1 MKKTFFYSLIFIIFF
16 LSKAYSNNNVAFIDI
31 DYLINNSSIGK
42 KIINKINIEDKNNIK
57 FLKEREN
64 KLKNQEND
72 IKKKQNIISKE
83 ELEKEI
89 NLLKKNIADFRSEKN
104 KMVKEFTKF
113 KNDELKKILLQF
125 NEIIKEYMSKNSIS
139 IVFDKKNIYIGK
151 SSNDITN
158 DLLKEINNK
167 FK

>member
-1 MKKTFFYSLIFIIFF
+1 MKKPFFYSLIFIILF
-16 LSKAYSNNNVAFIDI
+16 LNKAHSNNNVAFVDI

-42 KIINKINIEDKNNIK
+42 KIINKIDIEDKNNLKI
-57 FLKEREN
+57 LKERET
-64 KLKNQEND
+64 KLKNTEND
-72 IKKKQNIISKE
+72 IKKKQNIISKD

-89 NLLKKNIADFRSEKN
+89 NLLKKNIADFRTEKN

-113 KNDELKKILLQF
+113 KNDELKKILFEF

-151 SSNDITN
+151 SSNDITS

>member
-1 MKKTFFYSLIFIIFF
+1 MKKTFFYSFIFILFF

-31 DYLINNSSIGK
+31 DYLINNSLIGK
-42 KIINKINIEDKNNIK
+42 KIISKIEAEDKKNIK
-57 FLKEREN
+57 FLKDMET
-64 KLKNQEND
+64 KLKNTEND
-72 IKKKQNIISKE
+72 IKKKQNIISKD
-83 ELEKEI
+83 ELDKEVGE
-89 NLLKKNIADFRSEKN
+89 LKKNISNFRIEKN

-113 KNDELKKILLQF
+113 KNDEIKKILLQF
-125 NEIIKEYMSKNSIS
+125 NEVIKEYMSKNSIS

-151 SSNDITN
+151 GSNDITN

>member
-1 MKKTFFYSLIFIIFF
+1 MKKIFFYLFIFILLF
-16 LSKAYSNNNVAFIDI
+16 LSKVHANNNVAFIDI
-31 DYLINNSSIGK
+31 DYLINNSLIGK
-42 KIINKINIEDKNNIK
+42 KIISKIEAEDKKNIQV
-57 FLKEREN
+57 LKDKET
-64 KLKNQEND
+64 KLKNTEND
-72 IKKKQNIISKE
+72 IKKKQNIISKD
-83 ELEKEI
+83 ELDKEI
-89 NLLKKNIADFRSEKN
+89 DALKKNIANFRAEKN

-113 KNDELKKILLQF
+113 KNDEIKKILLQF
-125 NEIIKEYMSKNSIS
+125 NEVIKEYMSKNSIS